1 MLHQMEEKKHILGLD
16 IGGTKISSGL
26 NDQGVIFERIETK
39 TPSEQSQEFI
49 LETIANQIS
58 AYLPY
63 EFQAIGIGIP
73 GLVNPHQGIVYN
85 LANIPSFQKVP
96 LKDFLEE
103 RFNVP
108 VVVNNDA
115 NCFTLGEYYF
125 GPAKVHRHVVGI
137 TLGTGIG
144 TGVIANSHLYTG
156 YICGAGEWGGVPYL
170 DQTFEDY
177 CSSKFFKKIYGEN
190 SKKLF
195 KKAMDS
201 DAEAKRAFSIY
212 GEHLGMLINRILY
225 TYAPEAIVI
234 GGSIRKAYPL
244 FYKTMH
250 QAIEK
255 FPYKAISENLNI
267 YVSELDDSA
276 ILGAISLVEEDRIQS
291 ETNTIT
297 KNAVL

>member
-1 MLHQMEEKKHILGLD
+1 MTEKKHVLGLD

-26 NDQGVIFERIETK
+26 NEKGVIFDRLENK
-39 TPSEQSQEFI
+39 TPSDESQEYI
-49 LETIANQIS
+49 LETIADQIS
-58 AYLPY
+58 HYLPY
-63 EFQAIGIGIP
+63 DFRAIGIGIP
-73 GLVNPHQGIVYN
+73 GLVDPFLGIVYN

-96 LKDFLEE
+96 LKDYLEN

-125 GPAKVHRHVVGI
+125 GAAKAHNHVVGI

-144 TGVIANSHLYTG
+144 TGIIANSHLYTG

-170 DQTFEDY
+170 DKTFEDY
-177 CSSKFFKKIYGEN
+177 CSSKFFKKVYIEN
-190 SKKLF
+190 SKKLS
-195 KKAMDS
+195 KKAKEKDP
-201 DAEAKRAFSIY
+201 EAINAFKIY

-244 FYKTMH
+244 FKNTMH
-250 QAIEK
+250 QAIAK
-255 FPYKAISENLNI
+255 FPYKPISENLKI
-267 YVSELDDSA
+267 YVSELEDSA
-276 ILGAISLVEEDRIQS
+276 ILGAISLVEENRFQNQPLSIP
-291 ETNTIT
+291 
-297 KNAVL
+297 KKAFL

>member
-1 MLHQMEEKKHILGLD
+1 MTEKKHVLGLD

-26 NDQGVIFERIETK
+26 NDQGIIFEQIETK
-39 TPSEQSQEFI
+39 TPSDESQEYI

-58 AYLPY
+58 SYLPY

-73 GLVNPHQGIVYN
+73 GLVDPHQGIVYN

-125 GPAKVHRHVVGI
+125 GPAKIHSHVVGI

-144 TGVIANSHLYTG
+144 TGIIANSHLYTG

-170 DQTFEDY
+170 DKTFEDY

-190 SKKLF
+190 SKKLS
-195 KKAMDS
+195 KKSLDG
-201 DAEAKRAFSIY
+201 DPEALSAFRIY

-234 GGSIRKAYPL
+234 GGSIRKAYP
-244 FYKTMH
+244 FFEKTMH
-250 QAIEK
+250 QAIGK
-255 FPYKAISENLNI
+255 FPYKAISENLKI
-267 YVSELDDSA
+267 YVSELDNSA

-291 ETNTIT
+291 QTNNIP